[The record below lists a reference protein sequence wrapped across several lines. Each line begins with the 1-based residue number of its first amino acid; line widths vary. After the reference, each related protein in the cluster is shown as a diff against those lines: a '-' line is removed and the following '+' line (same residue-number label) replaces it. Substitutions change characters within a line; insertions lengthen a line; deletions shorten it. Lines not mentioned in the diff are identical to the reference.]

1 MSAATVQ
8 KHFPKMDKL
17 SDMASSK
24 SNETLQQELDATKK
38 ALDATKKELDELARV
53 ADVVAVTMFIFSILL
68 LVVFSIGFFTTGAR
82 PTLMYLAMLMGMFIH
97 MLVKNKTVLE
107 TKTDSQTCVS
117 AIILAIVAMAGYL
130 VMV

>member
-1 MSAATVQ
+1 
-8 KHFPKMDKL
+8 MDKL